1 MVGLDWND
9 HTRWCLPYGLQ
20 GGGQARC
27 VNCSAMGCGQSQ
39 PVAAGSGSQK
49 TAARPVYNSTGQRQA
64 TVSTQQKAASGVAA
78 EKGNLGVPRRQSHP
92 DEPLITGE
100 APQPQPRIV
109 DVEDAPGELKKR
121 AGLTDSQE
129 SFFKRLDSNVDS
141 AVADG
146 KPEMATFIEPT

>member
-1 MVGLDWND
+1 MLACPTSFPNCTLAQ
-9 HTRWCLPYGLQ
+9 HTR
-20 GGGQARC
+20 
-27 VNCSAMGCGQSQ
+27 
-39 PVAAGSGSQK
+39 
-49 TAARPVYNSTGQRQA
+49 
-64 TVSTQQKAASGVAA
+64 
-78 EKGNLGVPRRQSHP
+78 
-92 DEPLITGE
+92 PLITGE